1 MAFLIIYANQF
12 LLKRRKKELGIY
24 MILGMKK
31 GRISRIFVGE
41 TLCVGAISLVTG
53 LLLGFVF
60 SQGISIIALKLFA
73 ISLPAIRIEKPL
85 FIRYNKKCGDRL
97 LPS

>member
-1 MAFLIIYANQF
+1 
-12 LLKRRKKELGIY
+12 